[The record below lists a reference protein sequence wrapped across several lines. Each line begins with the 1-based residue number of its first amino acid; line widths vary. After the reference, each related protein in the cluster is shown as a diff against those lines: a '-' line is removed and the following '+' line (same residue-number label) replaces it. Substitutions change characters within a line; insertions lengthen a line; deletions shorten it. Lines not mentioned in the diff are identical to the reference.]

1 MNESKKC
8 EVCQGSETAKKA
20 SATGKKNSFRKI
32 FIKGITSTN
41 PVFILLLGLCP
52 VLAVSTS
59 LDNAFG
65 MAWAATF
72 VLLSSNLI
80 ISIIRRWVPEV
91 VRIPVFI
98 VIIATFVTIVYIV
111 LQAFVPDLAKSLG
124 IYVPLIV
131 VNCIILGR
139 AEAFASKN
147 SIKDT
152 LADTMGIGIGFSAA
166 ILLIAAI
173 RQLFGTGSLNM
184 FGFDIVSLPGLVDFP
199 VTMFILPMGAFLV
212 IGVLLAVFRHIGVM
226 EYE

>member
-8 EVCQGSETAKKA
+8 EACQGSENAKKA
-20 SATGKKNSFRKI
+20 STTGKKNSFSKI

-72 VLLSSNLI
+72 VLLSSNLL
-80 ISIIRRWVPEV
+80 ISVIRRWVPEV

-147 SIKDT
+147 SLKST

-173 RQLFGTGSLNM
+173 RQLFGTGSLDM
-184 FGFDIVSLPGLVDFP
+184 FGFNIVSLPGLVDFP

-212 IGVLLAVFRHIGVM
+212 IGVLLAVFRHVGVM